1 METLEKGSLAGWE
14 EGRSSDGRSS
24 PRRRTLARVRLFEGP
39 ALGEGPARE
48 GIIATDL
55 SADGAFLRSA
65 RPLGF
70 GERVRLSL
78 EVPTDPQPIELTA
91 RIVRVTPDGVGVRFE
106 EVSARDRARL
116 RAYAGFYEM
125 DEAIVRVQRALGD

>member
-1 METLEKGSLAGWE
+1 METLEKASSLRWE
-14 EGRSSDGRSS
+14 AGRSSDGRIS

-39 ALGEGPARE
+39 ALEEGIA

-55 SADGAFLRSA
+55 SADGAFLRNA
-65 RPLGF
+65 NAAGF

-91 RIVRVTPDGVGVRFE
+91 RIVRVTPDG
-106 EVSARDRARL
+106 RAH
-116 RAYAGFYEM
+116 AYTWH
-125 DEAIVRVQRALGD
+125 RALSSLYLAEGLA